1 MNTLSFDKGYLAPY
15 FVTDPERGECVYEDV
30 YILIHDKKIS
40 SIKDLLPVL
49 ENVSKS
55 GKPMLIVAE
64 EVEGEVLAALIVNK
78 IRGTLKCVAVNAPG
92 EAILKTIAIL
102 SAGRIVGEDAGVKL
116 KDATLMD
123 LGYAKRIRMDTAST
137 TIEFDPESKI

>member
-49 ENVSKS
+49 ENVS
-55 GKPMLIVAE
+55 
-64 EVEGEVLAALIVNK
+64 
-78 IRGTLKCVAVNAPG
+78 
-92 EAILKTIAIL
+92 
-102 SAGRIVGEDAGVKL
+102 
-116 KDATLMD
+116 
-123 LGYAKRIRMDTAST
+123 
-137 TIEFDPESKI
+137 

>member
-1 MNTLSFDKGYLAPY
+1 MNTFSFDKGYLAPY

-40 SIKDLLPVL
+40 NIKDLLPVL
-49 ENVSKS
+49 EKVSKS

-92 EAILKTIAIL
+92 EAILKTIATL
-102 SAGRIVGEDAGVKL
+102 SAGRIVGEDGGVKL

-123 LGYAKRIRMDTAST
+123 LGCAKRIRLDTAST
-137 TIEFDPESKI
+137 TIEFAPESKI